1 MAYIDIITL
10 AEAKNYLRIDDT
22 LTDDDAQITRMIN
35 AALAYVENCTN
46 IMLFARNKT
55 YTMVDGF
62 VRVYDYPINIATPP
76 VPADVEV
83 EIKTSYVNYSYG
95 YETCDLVLNV
105 GFASAADV
113 PAQLKEVAFEIIDLM
128 YYEHE
133 TGKKYTKDLTTLSTV
148 ILNSYRRFIL

>member
-35 AALAYVENCTN
+35 AALAYIENCTN
-46 IMLFARNKT
+46 IMLFARDKT

-62 VRVYDYPINIATPP
+62 VRVYDYPINADAPD
-76 VPADVEV
+76 PADVEV
-83 EIKTSYVNYSYG
+83 EIKTSYVNYSFG
-95 YETCDLVLNV
+95 SDTIDLVLNV
-105 GFASAADV
+105 GFDDPDDV